1 MQDAVYGHRMLHRN
15 AGCCVGM
22 QDAISARCCPA
33 PALQDRQTLRALQ
46 DNEFLSDHTAPE
58 SMLASLQE
66 MQEQIVRLRQELDGS
81 PQNPEKASA
90 CAP

>member
-1 MQDAVYGHRMLHRN
+1 MEEKYNGWYHMLDMIDR
-15 AGCCVGM
+15 
-22 QDAISARCCPA
+22 D
-33 PALQDRQTLRALQ
+33 LQSDRQTLRALQ